1 MTSTNYCF
9 SFWPT
14 GWVTMERRSLSA
26 PYRRTYVLTV
36 RFRAVGCHTDSG
48 PKLTEPVRLRSSRTG
63 SEEGS
68 LRQPSFAQ
76 AVEEPLAVIGNLE
89 WKDFPDELGRKI
101 GL

>member
-36 RFRAVGCHTDSG
+36 RFRAVDVT
-48 PKLTEPVRLRSSRTG
+48 LEILRRARG
-63 SEEGS
+63 
-68 LRQPSFAQ
+68 
-76 AVEEPLAVIGNLE
+76 
-89 WKDFPDELGRKI
+89 
-101 GL
+101 